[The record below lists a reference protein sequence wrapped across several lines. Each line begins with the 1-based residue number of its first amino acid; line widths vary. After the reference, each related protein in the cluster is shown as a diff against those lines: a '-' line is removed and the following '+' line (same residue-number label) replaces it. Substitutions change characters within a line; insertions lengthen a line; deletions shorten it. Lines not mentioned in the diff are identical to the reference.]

1 MQWYWT
7 QWSDWMER
15 DGLNGQGQIPTAGK
29 HASIH
34 WNLHIFK
41 TCNNMTSIAF
51 CSRILQFVNLWV
63 KTSSQ
68 SSRSCLDNWVHAN
81 HQIPIHTNPTLI
93 RFYSPNQKQLKN
105 VVNFRIM
112 WLYNVYSRIIIWNS
126 QQHSNF
132 CNHHSQIVFA
142 KTLLS

>member
-29 HASIH
+29 HASTEI
-34 WNLHIFK
+34 
-41 TCNNMTSIAF
+41 CTSSKLAIIWPPSPSAVEF
-51 CSRILQFVNLWV
+51 YRFVSLWV

-93 RFYSPNQKQLKN
+93 SFYSPNQKQLKN

-112 WLYNVYSRIIIWNS
+112 WLYNVYSRMIIWNS

-142 KTLLS
+142 KTLLN